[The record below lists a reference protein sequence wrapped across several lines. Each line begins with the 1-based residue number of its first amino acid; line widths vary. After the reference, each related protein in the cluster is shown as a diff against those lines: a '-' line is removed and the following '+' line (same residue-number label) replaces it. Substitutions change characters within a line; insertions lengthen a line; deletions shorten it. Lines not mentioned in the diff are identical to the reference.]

1 MNKLFT
7 TNKGKINIEDVVFT
21 NAQQEL
27 IDNFFKEYEHEEIL
41 SSYKL
46 PVTNKLLLYG
56 DSGCGKTYTAK
67 AIANKLKKRIRVIN
81 LGTIV
86 SSKLGETSQNVAAAF
101 QSVENND
108 SVIFFDEF
116 DSLGKSRDYDDKD
129 NSEMKRVVNTI
140 LQLMD
145 SIPTSSVVIAA
156 TNQLGLIDSAL
167 IRRFDMKMEFNNPND
182 ELLSKYYD
190 NLLSKYPEE
199 YNNIIRK
206 YNISFAEAQNIVFT
220 GVKNNII
227 KSEIKKQEKLECSL
241 VD

>member
-7 TNKGKINIEDVVFT
+7 PNKGKISIDDVVFT
-21 NAQQEL
+21 NTQQEL
-27 IDNFFKEYEHEEIL
+27 MDNFFEEYKHEEIL
-41 SSYKL
+41 SSYNL

-56 DSGCGKTYTAK
+56 DSGCGKTFTAK
-67 AIANKLKKRIRVIN
+67 AIASKLKKRIRIIN

-101 QSVENND
+101 QSVENSD

-145 SIPTSSVVIAA
+145 SIPSSSVIIAA
-156 TNQLGLIDSAL
+156 TNQLSLIDSAL
-167 IRRFDMKMEFNNPND
+167 VRRFDLKMEFNNPNKD
-182 ELLSKYYD
+182 LLTKYYD
-190 NLLSKYPEE
+190 NLLEKYPQE

-206 YNISFAEAQNIVFT
+206 YDISFAEAQSNVFSQ
-220 GVKNNII
+220 VKKNII
-227 KSEIKKQEKLECSL
+227 KSEMEKQKN
-241 VD
+241 